1 MQQRIRQEPGQKT
14 SREQNRNKQFNDL
27 KKKFKAG
34 KKKGAASMAV
44 WAMKNYGQIK
54 AWADANKRHEEGGG
68 YNYIS
73 FPRKS
78 YADNMP
84 EYGDAFN
91 DTALGPWDQ
100 GWAGGIG
107 PYTFGSPREATLDL
121 LRHFSSCANTLCAE
135 DELKKSSHSMLEKG
149 APKARLLMLGENGD
163 INQYEYSS
171 MRVMASFTGGKAK
184 SGMKLQTKETDD
196 TEILLSFSGGGS
208 STDFAYTSSEKI
220 SDFSY
225 GLEVSMNGEYKSSW
239 EISLDGLLGVALEL
253 ILGETGVDTSSSS
266 EFMKHFQYDRAFH
279 WNKHGELSVFYT
291 LGDSHFG
298 DKFVVQVASD
308 KRFGTALFTT
318 QGGRS
323 SCPGEPFTI
332 WRESGFTLSLS
343 TTFNEDLSP
352 GERALLRLSVVNES
366 PYRESTSLGLR
377 FVDGISHT
385 VNKIIGAA
393 KDALFVESST
403 GASVL
408 AAAENEAQK
417 NIGKDSPVV
426 ENMIENA
433 KEAIKQNASASSVL
447 AVLIEASKMAPSYG
461 SEMSDVG
468 FAINGKSIAPL
479 SDITSVKFVD
489 SDDLSVQ
496 RRVLKTSFTL
506 AVTPL
511 GELTRNIKYILLE
524 LQSLCEFEL
533 AGSGNFNRDPIS
545 HAIPLREMS
554 WSQRCPEAQ
563 FDGSTL
569 ANYLTTSVSD
579 PSPNRAPLRLAVIN
593 PNRAVLWPGSA
604 NDEVLPTMNMN
615 LKLVR
620 VQYRPVSGGEW
631 ITAKAEDSDERDK
644 KKNLLCGDS
653 RTEGC
658 KFEWDVHNRYEKLL
672 SGFKDGTYEV
682 RVKNFCFGGSAFAHP
697 SVHSFVADETL
708 TLTVDTVAPLE
719 HRRSEDVSA
728 RTVTIEY
735 LEQIDCSDQEVALT
749 KVRDDSCVDV
759 HEPVSLEVL
768 KSSFVIKCFN
778 AGGKGHWVM
787 RYPFGASGS
796 YEAVVSSIKDTSGN
810 LASDYAFTFTA
821 GAESTDCAS
830 VLCPVNHRVDGSH
843 TCVPCDKGHS
853 RAAGDDSRGDETKCE
868 VCATGYYYDEV
879 LEACASCA
887 SSTDYGIGYTSDGGD
902 VRDSPKC
909 DLCEQDYF
917 ISAQTAEGSV
927 TCSQCPRGSVST
939 GRDATSC
946 DPTFCDGAGE
956 YVSDHECLACPR
968 GSLRS
973 IDFTSTAPGDDKTG
987 DDTSCDL
994 CDANFYMSDESTCVA
1009 CPLGTSKPIG
1019 NGDIDTC
1026 EATACDEDQYIS
1038 NLQCVACPHG
1048 YSRAA
1053 GDRSDGGD
1061 TACEKCKGTH
1071 YVDESRRCAQCE
1083 DGYVSSF
1090 FTLSAN
1096 AAHTRYTSGVTTCDA
1111 CDVNHAVVRDA
1122 LTDRFKCQEC
1132 PEGYAKDSYAAL
1144 SSGEVRCLTCADG
1157 YHVAVDK
1164 STEQLACKPCPIGTV
1179 SSPDDAHDVGAGNA
1193 TSCVPKICAI
1203 DEHVSE
1209 ATCVACPE
1217 GYVRT
1222 VNGTGDDATAGE
1234 TTCTVCAENYRVF
1247 GTNATGYA
1255 CVPCEGHGTIAAGG
1269 DTTASNVTECAFNAC
1284 PQNTSVV
1291 NHACERC
1298 PDGTI
1303 NAAGDD
1309 PLGADTQCTE
1319 CAENHHADGWGRCV
1333 ACRAGALRAAGD
1345 ARLGPPT
1352 KCASN
1357 VTRFVANPPSTTKS
1371 NASAAR
1377 LGVMKRAP
1385 SRADAP
1391 TNLGDARRTPTSAA
1405 TSLAKTFAVFVVFAG
1420 VIFYRRRKSAETD
1433 ARASDETER
1442 APLTR
1447 RARRRARAT
1456 QLRRRRLSARA
1467 HRRARKIKQSRL
1479 IFPRNF
1485 ESITTFTSLHRSGA
1499 RARDASRRRLRRASV
1514 VTPRRGQ
1521 ITASDVPRRRRRIR
1535 SAHHR
1540 VLSRGPAVPSR
1551 CVFARAP
1558 TPPRAVTSP
1567 ATRDRSPTTRSRRLT
1582 AIRRLSTR
1590 RVRVQGDQIRRRHH
1604 DRRARERLRVRR
1616 DAEEDSGARNAR
1628 EGEGEARSRRRT
1640 RIANAL
1646 ETRSRRRGRDRP
1658 RWIPRTRA
1666 REED

>member
-1 MQQRIRQEPGQKT
+1 MSGRYGAFAKAYQERKKFAKAKKAFESTDAFKKRKAVNDRIK
-14 SREQNRNKQFNDL
+14 NRIKNKKAAIKYNKASGAEKKWIDGKKWVKKKVTRSKSTKVATKKGKFEEL
-27 KKKFKAG
+27 KKALKSLRGKGKKASKDVKAMGKDASKSAG
-34 KKKGAASMAV
+34 KSKASSAMWVAKNVGKALSLGSTVYGITAAIIELEKQGV
-44 WAMKNYGQIK
+44 ID
-54 AWADANKRHEEGGG
+54 DAGEAIQAIIDGG
-68 YNYIS
+68 YQYIS
-73 FPRKS
+73 FPREAYTS
-78 YADNMP
+78 SFPDESMDSMFTGDFADADEAQGKREGIYTWGMLDVALNDLIASFP
-84 EYGDAFN
+84 SCGSRNCEDGELASSSDTLLETIGDEFN
-91 DTALGPWDQ
+91 ETD
-100 GWAGGIG
+100 
-107 PYTFGSPREATLDL
+107 FES
-121 LRHFSSCANTLCAE
+121 
-135 DELKKSSHSMLEKG
+135 
-149 APKARLLMLGENGD
+149 LGEAMNID
-163 INQYEYSS
+163 ASDPS
-171 MRVMASFTGGKAK
+171 RVAASFTGAEANTGLLNFGQNL
-184 SGMKLQTKETDD
+184 SETVKGH
-196 TEILLSFSGGGS
+196 ILLSFSGGGS
-208 STDFAYTSSEKI
+208 SADYSFSSDESI
-220 SDFSY
+220 SDDHYSL
-225 GLEVSMNGEYKSSW
+225 GVSMHGVSTNDYNLE
-239 EISLDGLLGVALEL
+239 LDGIVGFIVEFAM
-253 ILGETGVDTSSSS
+253 GAAGVDTKATDTF
-266 EFMKHFQYDRAFH
+266 EKKIGYDRSFA
-279 WNKHGELSVFYT
+279 WNRHGHLSTLYT
-291 LGDSHFG
+291 LGDPHFG
-298 DKFVVQVASD
+298 DKFVIQVASD
-308 KRFGTALFTT
+308 KRFGTPIFTT
-318 QGGRS
+318 MGGRS
-323 SCPGEPFTI
+323 ECPGEDFTV
-332 WRESGFTLSLS
+332 WRESGYFLRLQ
-343 TTFNEDLSP
+343 TTFNTALSP
-352 GERALLRLSVVNES
+352 GERAILHFSLINES
-366 PYRESTSLGLR
+366 PYRESAPLGLR
-377 FVDGISHT
+377 LIDGIAQSVRDIVSAAFDAYDACVAQDAFAEGGVAVADAIDEKAAQT
-385 VNKIIGAA
+385 IA
-393 KDALFVESST
+393 KDHPIVTQMQDDAR
-403 GASVL
+403 
-408 AAAENEAQK
+408 AAADEGEDA
-417 NIGKDSPVV
+417 
-426 ENMIENA
+426 A
-433 KEAIKQNASASSVL
+433 TVL
-447 AVLIEASKMAPSYG
+447 AVAVQASKLAPPMG
-461 SEMSDVG
+461 SEMRDVE
-468 FAINGKSIAPL
+468 FTINKVRMAPL
-479 SDITSVKFVD
+479 GDITPFKFID
-489 SDDLSVQ
+489 GDLLTVQ
-496 RRVLKTSFTL
+496 KKVQTTTFTL
-506 AVTPL
+506 AVNPL
-511 GELTRNIKYILLE
+511 GDLTQNIKYVMLRVE
-524 LQSLCEFEL
+524 SLCEFDLWEN
-533 AGSGNFNRDPIS
+533 SNFNRDPVG

-554 WSQRCPEAQ
+554 WSQRCPEVQ

-569 ANYLTTSVSD
+569 ANYLTMSVSD

-620 VQYRPVSGGEW
+620 IQYRPVSGGEW

-697 SVHSFVADETL
+697 SVHSFVAEETL

-735 LEQIDCSDQEVALT
+735 LEQIDCSDQEVVLT

-768 KSSFVIKCFN
+768 TSSFVIKCFN

-796 YEAVVSSIKDTSGN
+796 YEAVVSNIKDTSGN

-853 RAAGDDSRGDETKCE
+853 RPAGDDSRGDETKCE

-879 LEACASCA
+879 LEVCASCS
-887 SSTDYGIGYTSDGGD
+887 SSTAYGVGYTSDGGD

-946 DPTFCDGAGE
+946 DPTFCEGAGE

-994 CDANFYMSDESTCVA
+994 CDTNFYMSDESTCVA

-1026 EATACDEDQYIS
+1026 EATACDEDHYIS

-1269 DTTASNVTECAFNAC
+1269 DTTASSVTECALNAC
-1284 PQNTSVV
+1284 PQNTSVI

-1357 VTRFVANPPSTTKS
+1357 VTRFVADPPSTTKS
-1371 NASAAR
+1371 AASAAR
-1377 LGVMKRAP
+1377 LGATKRAP

-1391 TNLGDARRTPTSAA
+1391 TNLGDPRRTPTSAA
-1405 TSLAKTFAVFVVFAG
+1405 TSLVKTFAAFVVFAG

-1433 ARASDETER
+1433 ARANDEETER
-1442 APLTR
+1442 APLA
-1447 RARRRARAT
+1447 RARRGY
-1456 QLRRRRLSARA
+1456 
-1467 HRRARKIKQSRL
+1467 
-1479 IFPRNF
+1479 
-1485 ESITTFTSLHRSGA
+1485 GA
-1499 RARDASRRRLRRASV
+1499 
-1514 VTPRRGQ
+1514 
-1521 ITASDVPRRRRRIR
+1521 
-1535 SAHHR
+1535 
-1540 VLSRGPAVPSR
+1540 AV
-1551 CVFARAP
+1551 
-1558 TPPRAVTSP
+1558 
-1567 ATRDRSPTTRSRRLT
+1567 
-1582 AIRRLSTR
+1582 
-1590 RVRVQGDQIRRRHH
+1590 
-1604 DRRARERLRVRR
+1604 
-1616 DAEEDSGARNAR
+1616 
-1628 EGEGEARSRRRT
+1628 
-1640 RIANAL
+1640 
-1646 ETRSRRRGRDRP
+1646 
-1658 RWIPRTRA
+1658 
-1666 REED
+1666 